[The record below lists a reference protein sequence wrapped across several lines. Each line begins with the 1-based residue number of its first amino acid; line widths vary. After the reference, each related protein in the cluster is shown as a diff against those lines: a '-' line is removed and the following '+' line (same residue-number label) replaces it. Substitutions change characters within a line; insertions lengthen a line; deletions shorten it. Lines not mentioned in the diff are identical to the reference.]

1 MDKITGLRGLTG
13 IALLSASVCMQWYT
27 KIDQFEKSLN
37 TELEKLRSDLEKL
50 KKEFGYRQE
59 DLAVT
64 VNRKEK
70 YFGNWYL
77 IR

>member
-70 YFGNWYL
+70 YFGN
-77 IR
+77 

>member
-50 KKEFGYRQE
+50 KKEYGYRQE

-70 YFGNWYL
+70 YFGN
-77 IR
+77 